1 MNKKIFRSSV
11 AVALVVLLSSIVLIM
26 GILFQYFENQLQSEL
41 ESEANYIAYA
51 VENQGLDY
59 IENFT
64 DSDKRITL
72 ISPDGDVI
80 ADTSADESK
89 LDDHSNR
96 QEVADA
102 MKNGQGTSI
111 RYSGTLAEKTVYYAM
126 KMNDGNIL
134 RVSTT
139 QYTVVTILISL
150 LQPIL
155 IVFVV
160 AIAVSFIMAQ
170 RILKSIIKPINALDL
185 DNPSNNEPY
194 DELAPLLR
202 KISKQKR
209 TIEKQIKNAEKKQ
222 EEFRLITE
230 NMKEGFIV
238 VDKQMN
244 LLTYNRAALKLLDID
259 KITPEKML
267 TDCDDNLLFAI
278 EKALTG
284 EREKSDLTFNN
295 SHYRLIANP
304 VLEENIVIGAVI
316 IIMDVTESVQR
327 EQLRQEFTSNVS
339 HELKTPLTSISGFA
353 EMMKSGDT
361 PDSVVKDFSSSIY
374 EEAQRLI
381 TLVNDIIKISELDEK
396 KDKADMEKVD
406 LFELSSDII
415 SRLEPVAVKRNIC
428 LNLIG
433 ESTVLLGNEKILD
446 EMIYNLCD
454 NAIKYNADNGTVDV
468 ILNESSKHIKLTV
481 RDTGIGIPQS
491 EQERIFERFYRV
503 DKSHSKTIG
512 GTGLG
517 LSIVKHAAIYHN
529 AEIKVKSELDKG
541 TSITVMFNK

>member
-89 LDDHSNR
+89 LDDHSDR
-96 QEVADA
+96 QEVVDA

-170 RILKSIIKPINALDL
+170 RISKSIIKPINALDL

-259 KITPEKML
+259 
-267 TDCDDNLLFAI
+267 
-278 EKALTG
+278 
-284 EREKSDLTFNN
+284 
-295 SHYRLIANP
+295 
-304 VLEENIVIGAVI
+304 
-316 IIMDVTESVQR
+316 
-327 EQLRQEFTSNVS
+327 
-339 HELKTPLTSISGFA
+339 
-353 EMMKSGDT
+353 
-361 PDSVVKDFSSSIY
+361 
-374 EEAQRLI
+374 
-381 TLVNDIIKISELDEK
+381 
-396 KDKADMEKVD
+396 
-406 LFELSSDII
+406 
-415 SRLEPVAVKRNIC
+415 
-428 LNLIG
+428 
-433 ESTVLLGNEKILD
+433 
-446 EMIYNLCD
+446 
-454 NAIKYNADNGTVDV
+454 
-468 ILNESSKHIKLTV
+468 
-481 RDTGIGIPQS
+481 
-491 EQERIFERFYRV
+491 
-503 DKSHSKTIG
+503 
-512 GTGLG
+512 
-517 LSIVKHAAIYHN
+517 
-529 AEIKVKSELDKG
+529 
-541 TSITVMFNK
+541 